1 MLKELKIENLA
12 IIEKVDLEFKNG
24 LIVLT
29 GETGAGKSIILSGIN
44 LLIGE
49 KASADMVRDGEEYLL
64 AQGVFAVNEEQE
76 AELKEL
82 GIEAEDNE
90 VIVRRHIDKNGKG
103 KAFVNNIRVPMSS
116 LKEIMGTLVDI
127 VGQHSH
133 QMLLNKSNH
142 LRLLDR
148 FLGDDGIAIKK
159 QLEVIYNEYSSLERR
174 IQDVEKNKRE
184 TLEKK
189 EFYEFQLQEIDK
201 VNLKDGE
208 DEKLEE
214 EYKKLFHGYAVD
226 GFVLL
231 GEGVWMELLARDEIL
246 QDTKLICPGFDIKGM
261 YGGKA
266 PERRCLGEYHGG
278 FQNTMRRFL
287 KGDEDQIPGFLYY
300 NKENT
305 ATHGVIHYM
314 ANHDGFTLADLVSY
328 DYRHNEENGEEN
340 RDGCTN
346 NYSWN
351 CGIEGETRKIKVQK
365 LRERQMKNAILLLML
380 SQGTPLLYGGDELGN
395 SQNGNNNPYCQ
406 DNEIG
411 WVDWSRSR
419 KFSGF
424 TRFVQDVIR
433 FRREHPILHMRRE
446 LRVTDYRSLGWPELS
461 YHSERAWFSNTES
474 SSRQAGILY
483 CGAYV
488 QDEEKPGDDFIYVMY
503 NMHWNDY
510 TFALPDLPEKSNW
523 YLAVDSGKKAEEAVS
538 PKGAEEKIEERKFL
552 TVKGRTIVVLIGK

>member
-214 EYKKLFHGYAVD
+214 EYKKLFHAGKIKEKLSLTENILKDGEKNALNIIYNSRKNLETISKYGKEFQENLERLERVYYDLQDCVDSIRDLNDDIEADDMRLEKVISRLDAINRLKSKYGDDINTILQYREKIDEKLQLLDENSFQVKKLEKDRDEAKTKYYTLAKKLSDIRKLKAKIIEENLQDELKGLNMGDANFKIEFEESTSMILSGIDQVEFMISTNVGQGLKPLWKVASGGEVSRIMLAIKVIFSKVDNIPILIFDEIDTGVGGETVRKIANKLQEIGETTQVMSITHSPAIAAKATQQFYIEKKLLDNKTITQVKELDEGERVKEIARMLAGKNISEAVIEHAKE
-226 GFVLL
+226 LL
-231 GEGVWMELLARDEIL
+231 GDA
-246 QDTKLICPGFDIKGM
+246 
-261 YGGKA
+261 
-266 PERRCLGEYHGG
+266 
-278 FQNTMRRFL
+278 
-287 KGDEDQIPGFLYY
+287 
-300 NKENT
+300 
-305 ATHGVIHYM
+305 
-314 ANHDGFTLADLVSY
+314 
-328 DYRHNEENGEEN
+328 
-340 RDGCTN
+340 
-346 NYSWN
+346 
-351 CGIEGETRKIKVQK
+351 
-365 LRERQMKNAILLLML
+365 
-380 SQGTPLLYGGDELGN
+380 
-395 SQNGNNNPYCQ
+395 
-406 DNEIG
+406 
-411 WVDWSRSR
+411 
-419 KFSGF
+419 
-424 TRFVQDVIR
+424 
-433 FRREHPILHMRRE
+433 
-446 LRVTDYRSLGWPELS
+446 
-461 YHSERAWFSNTES
+461 
-474 SSRQAGILY
+474 
-483 CGAYV
+483 
-488 QDEEKPGDDFIYVMY
+488 
-503 NMHWNDY
+503 
-510 TFALPDLPEKSNW
+510 
-523 YLAVDSGKKAEEAVS
+523 
-538 PKGAEEKIEERKFL
+538 
-552 TVKGRTIVVLIGK
+552 

>member
-174 IQDVEKNKRE
+174 IQDMEKNKRE

-214 EYKKLFHGYAVD
+214 EYKKLFHAGKIKEKLSLTENILKDGEKNALNIIYNSRKNLETISKYGKEFQENLERLERVYYDLQDCVDSIRDLNDDIEADDMRLEKVISRLDAINRLKSKYGDDISTILQYREKIDEKLQLLDENSFQVKKLEKDRDEAKTKYYTLAKKLSDIRKLKAKIIEENLQDELKGLNMGDANFKIEFEESTSMTLSGIDQVEFMISTNVGQGLKPLWKVASGGEVSRIMLAIKVIFSKVDNIPILIFDEIDTGVGGETVRKIANKLQEIGETTQVMSITHSPAIAAKATQQFYIEKKLLDNKTITQVKELDEDERVKEIARMLAGKNISEAVIEHAKE
-226 GFVLL
+226 LL
-231 GEGVWMELLARDEIL
+231 GDA
-246 QDTKLICPGFDIKGM
+246 
-261 YGGKA
+261 
-266 PERRCLGEYHGG
+266 
-278 FQNTMRRFL
+278 
-287 KGDEDQIPGFLYY
+287 
-300 NKENT
+300 
-305 ATHGVIHYM
+305 
-314 ANHDGFTLADLVSY
+314 
-328 DYRHNEENGEEN
+328 
-340 RDGCTN
+340 
-346 NYSWN
+346 
-351 CGIEGETRKIKVQK
+351 
-365 LRERQMKNAILLLML
+365 
-380 SQGTPLLYGGDELGN
+380 
-395 SQNGNNNPYCQ
+395 
-406 DNEIG
+406 
-411 WVDWSRSR
+411 
-419 KFSGF
+419 
-424 TRFVQDVIR
+424 
-433 FRREHPILHMRRE
+433 
-446 LRVTDYRSLGWPELS
+446 
-461 YHSERAWFSNTES
+461 
-474 SSRQAGILY
+474 
-483 CGAYV
+483 
-488 QDEEKPGDDFIYVMY
+488 
-503 NMHWNDY
+503 
-510 TFALPDLPEKSNW
+510 
-523 YLAVDSGKKAEEAVS
+523 
-538 PKGAEEKIEERKFL
+538 
-552 TVKGRTIVVLIGK
+552 

>member
-12 IIEKVDLEFKNG
+12 IIEKVDLEFKKG

-76 AELKEL
+76 AELREL

-159 QLEVIYNEYSSLERR
+159 QLEIIYNEYSSLERR

-214 EYKKLFHGYAVD
+214 EYKKLFHAGKIKEKLSLTENILKDGEKNALNIIYNSRKNLETISKYGKEFQENLERLERVYYDLQDCVD
-226 GFVLL
+226 SIRDLNDDIEADDLRLEKVISRLDTINRLKSKYGEDIATILQYREKIDEKLQLL
-231 GEGVWMELLARDEIL
+231 DENSFQVKKLEKDRDEAKTKYYTLAKKLSDIRKLKAKIIEENL
-246 QDTKLICPGFDIKGM
+246 QD
-261 YGGKA
+261 
-266 PERRCLGEYHGG
+266 E
-278 FQNTMRRFL
+278 L
-287 KGDEDQIPGFLYY
+287 KGLNMGD
-300 NKENT
+300 
-305 ATHGVIHYM
+305 
-314 ANHDGFTLADLVSY
+314 ANF
-328 DYRHNEENGEEN
+328 
-340 RDGCTN
+340 
-346 NYSWN
+346 
-351 CGIEGETRKIKVQK
+351 
-365 LRERQMKNAILLLML
+365 
-380 SQGTPLLYGGDELGN
+380 
-395 SQNGNNNPYCQ
+395 
-406 DNEIG
+406 
-411 WVDWSRSR
+411 
-419 KFSGF
+419 
-424 TRFVQDVIR
+424 
-433 FRREHPILHMRRE
+433 
-446 LRVTDYRSLGWPELS
+446 
-461 YHSERAWFSNTES
+461 
-474 SSRQAGILY
+474 
-483 CGAYV
+483 
-488 QDEEKPGDDFIYVMY
+488 
-503 NMHWNDY
+503 
-510 TFALPDLPEKSNW
+510 
-523 YLAVDSGKKAEEAVS
+523 
-538 PKGAEEKIEERKFL
+538 KIEFEESTSMTL
-552 TVKGRTIVVLIGK
+552 SG

>member
-12 IIEKVDLEFKNG
+12 IIEKVDLEFKKG

-76 AELKEL
+76 AELREL

-159 QLEVIYNEYSSLERR
+159 QLEIIYNEYSSLERR

-214 EYKKLFHGYAVD
+214 EYKKLFHAGKIKEKLSLTENILKDGEKNALNIIYNSRKNLETISKYGKEFQENLERLERVYYDLQDCVDSIRDLNDDIEADDLRLEKVISRLDTINRLKSKYGEDIATILQYREKIDEKLQLLDENSFQVKKLEKDRDEAKTKYYTLAKKLSDIRKLKAKIIEENLQDELKGLNMGDANFKIEFEESTSMTLSGIDQVEFMISTNVGQGLKPLWKVASGGEVSRIMLAIKVIFSKVDNIPILIFDEIDTGVGGETVRKIANKLQEIGETTQVMSITHSPAIAAKATQQFYIEKNLIDNKTITQVKELDKDERIKEIARMLAGKNISEAVIEHAKE
-226 GFVLL
+226 LL
-231 GEGVWMELLARDEIL
+231 G
-246 QDTKLICPGFDIKGM
+246 DI
-261 YGGKA
+261 
-266 PERRCLGEYHGG
+266 
-278 FQNTMRRFL
+278 
-287 KGDEDQIPGFLYY
+287 
-300 NKENT
+300 
-305 ATHGVIHYM
+305 
-314 ANHDGFTLADLVSY
+314 
-328 DYRHNEENGEEN
+328 
-340 RDGCTN
+340 
-346 NYSWN
+346 
-351 CGIEGETRKIKVQK
+351 
-365 LRERQMKNAILLLML
+365 
-380 SQGTPLLYGGDELGN
+380 
-395 SQNGNNNPYCQ
+395 
-406 DNEIG
+406 
-411 WVDWSRSR
+411 
-419 KFSGF
+419 
-424 TRFVQDVIR
+424 
-433 FRREHPILHMRRE
+433 
-446 LRVTDYRSLGWPELS
+446 
-461 YHSERAWFSNTES
+461 
-474 SSRQAGILY
+474 
-483 CGAYV
+483 
-488 QDEEKPGDDFIYVMY
+488 
-503 NMHWNDY
+503 
-510 TFALPDLPEKSNW
+510 
-523 YLAVDSGKKAEEAVS
+523 
-538 PKGAEEKIEERKFL
+538 
-552 TVKGRTIVVLIGK
+552 

>member
-214 EYKKLFHGYAVD
+214 EYKKLFHTGKIKEKLSLTENILKDGEKNALNIIYNSRKNLETISKYGKEFQENLERLERVYYDLQDCVDSIRDLNDDIEADDMRLEKVISRLDAINRLKSKYGDDISTILQYREKIDEKLQLLDENSFQVKKLEKDRDEAKTKYYTLAKKLSDIRKLKAKIIEENLQDELKGLNMGDANFKIEFEESTSMTLSGIDQVEFMISTNVGQGLKPLWKVASGGEVSRIMLAIKVIFSKVDNIPILIFDEIDTGVGGETVRKIANKLQEIGETTQVMSITHSPAIAAKATQQFYIEKKLLDNKTITQVKELDEDERVKEIARMLAGKNISEAVIEHAKE
-226 GFVLL
+226 LL
-231 GEGVWMELLARDEIL
+231 GDA
-246 QDTKLICPGFDIKGM
+246 
-261 YGGKA
+261 
-266 PERRCLGEYHGG
+266 
-278 FQNTMRRFL
+278 
-287 KGDEDQIPGFLYY
+287 
-300 NKENT
+300 
-305 ATHGVIHYM
+305 
-314 ANHDGFTLADLVSY
+314 
-328 DYRHNEENGEEN
+328 
-340 RDGCTN
+340 
-346 NYSWN
+346 
-351 CGIEGETRKIKVQK
+351 
-365 LRERQMKNAILLLML
+365 
-380 SQGTPLLYGGDELGN
+380 
-395 SQNGNNNPYCQ
+395 
-406 DNEIG
+406 
-411 WVDWSRSR
+411 
-419 KFSGF
+419 
-424 TRFVQDVIR
+424 
-433 FRREHPILHMRRE
+433 
-446 LRVTDYRSLGWPELS
+446 
-461 YHSERAWFSNTES
+461 
-474 SSRQAGILY
+474 
-483 CGAYV
+483 
-488 QDEEKPGDDFIYVMY
+488 
-503 NMHWNDY
+503 
-510 TFALPDLPEKSNW
+510 
-523 YLAVDSGKKAEEAVS
+523 
-538 PKGAEEKIEERKFL
+538 
-552 TVKGRTIVVLIGK
+552 

>member
-76 AELKEL
+76 SELKEL

-214 EYKKLFHGYAVD
+214 EYKKLFHAGKIKEKLSLTENILKDGEKNALNIIYNSRKNLETISKYGKEFQENLERLERVYYDLQDCVDSIRDLNDDIEADDMRLEKVISRLDTINRLKSKYGDDINTILQYREKIDEKLQLLDENSFQVKKLEKDRDEAKTKYYTLAKKLSDIRKLKAKIIEENLQDELKGLNMGDANFKIEFEESTSMTLSGIDQVEFMISTNVGQGLKPLWKVASGGEVSRIMLAIKVIFSKVDNIPILIFDEIDTGVGGETVRKIANKLQEIGETTQVMSITHSPAIAAKATQQFYIEKKLLDNKTITQVKELDEDERVKEIARMLAGKNISEAVIEHAKE
-226 GFVLL
+226 LL
-231 GEGVWMELLARDEIL
+231 GDA
-246 QDTKLICPGFDIKGM
+246 
-261 YGGKA
+261 
-266 PERRCLGEYHGG
+266 
-278 FQNTMRRFL
+278 
-287 KGDEDQIPGFLYY
+287 
-300 NKENT
+300 
-305 ATHGVIHYM
+305 
-314 ANHDGFTLADLVSY
+314 
-328 DYRHNEENGEEN
+328 
-340 RDGCTN
+340 
-346 NYSWN
+346 
-351 CGIEGETRKIKVQK
+351 
-365 LRERQMKNAILLLML
+365 
-380 SQGTPLLYGGDELGN
+380 
-395 SQNGNNNPYCQ
+395 
-406 DNEIG
+406 
-411 WVDWSRSR
+411 
-419 KFSGF
+419 
-424 TRFVQDVIR
+424 
-433 FRREHPILHMRRE
+433 
-446 LRVTDYRSLGWPELS
+446 
-461 YHSERAWFSNTES
+461 
-474 SSRQAGILY
+474 
-483 CGAYV
+483 
-488 QDEEKPGDDFIYVMY
+488 
-503 NMHWNDY
+503 
-510 TFALPDLPEKSNW
+510 
-523 YLAVDSGKKAEEAVS
+523 
-538 PKGAEEKIEERKFL
+538 
-552 TVKGRTIVVLIGK
+552 

>member
-64 AQGVFAVNEEQE
+64 AQGVFAVNKEQE

-148 FLGDDGIAIKK
+148 FLGDDGIGLKK
-159 QLEVIYNEYSSLERR
+159 QLEIIYNEYSSLERR

-201 VNLKDGE
+201 VSLKDGE

-214 EYKKLFHGYAVD
+214 EYKKLFHAGKIKEKLSLTENILKDGEKNALNIIYNSRKNLETISKYGKEFQENLERLERVYYDLQDCVDSIRDLNDDIEADDMRLEKVISRLDAINRLKSKYGDDIATILQYREKIDEKLQMLDENSFQVKKLEKDRDEAKEKYYDLAKKLSSIRKSKAKIIEENLQDELKGLNMGDANFKIEFEESTAMTLSGIDHVEFMISTNVGQGLKPLWKVASGGEVSRIMLAIKVIFSKVDNIPILIFDEIDTGVGGETVRKIANKLKEIGETTQVMSITHSPAIAAKANQQFYIEKKLLDNKTITQVKELNEDGRVKEIARMLAGKNISEAVIEHAKE
-226 GFVLL
+226 LL
-231 GEGVWMELLARDEIL
+231 GDA
-246 QDTKLICPGFDIKGM
+246 
-261 YGGKA
+261 
-266 PERRCLGEYHGG
+266 
-278 FQNTMRRFL
+278 
-287 KGDEDQIPGFLYY
+287 
-300 NKENT
+300 
-305 ATHGVIHYM
+305 
-314 ANHDGFTLADLVSY
+314 
-328 DYRHNEENGEEN
+328 
-340 RDGCTN
+340 
-346 NYSWN
+346 
-351 CGIEGETRKIKVQK
+351 
-365 LRERQMKNAILLLML
+365 
-380 SQGTPLLYGGDELGN
+380 
-395 SQNGNNNPYCQ
+395 
-406 DNEIG
+406 
-411 WVDWSRSR
+411 
-419 KFSGF
+419 
-424 TRFVQDVIR
+424 
-433 FRREHPILHMRRE
+433 
-446 LRVTDYRSLGWPELS
+446 
-461 YHSERAWFSNTES
+461 
-474 SSRQAGILY
+474 
-483 CGAYV
+483 
-488 QDEEKPGDDFIYVMY
+488 
-503 NMHWNDY
+503 
-510 TFALPDLPEKSNW
+510 
-523 YLAVDSGKKAEEAVS
+523 
-538 PKGAEEKIEERKFL
+538 
-552 TVKGRTIVVLIGK
+552 

>member
-133 QMLLNKSNH
+133 QMLLNKNNH

-148 FLGDDGIAIKK
+148 FLGDDGITIKK

-214 EYKKLFHGYAVD
+214 EYKKLFHAGKIKEKLSLTENILKDGEKNALNIIYNSRKNLETISKYGKEFQENLERLERVYYDLQDCVD
-226 GFVLL
+226 SIRDLNDDIEADDMRLEKVISRLDAINRLKSKYGDDITTILQYREKIDEKLQLL
-231 GEGVWMELLARDEIL
+231 DENSFQVKKLEKDRDEAKTKYYALAKKLSDIRKLKAKIIEENL
-246 QDTKLICPGFDIKGM
+246 QD
-261 YGGKA
+261 
-266 PERRCLGEYHGG
+266 E
-278 FQNTMRRFL
+278 L
-287 KGDEDQIPGFLYY
+287 KGLNMGD
-300 NKENT
+300 
-305 ATHGVIHYM
+305 
-314 ANHDGFTLADLVSY
+314 ANFK
-328 DYRHNEENGEEN
+328 
-340 RDGCTN
+340 
-346 NYSWN
+346 
-351 CGIEGETRKIKVQK
+351 IEFE
-365 LRERQMKNAILLLML
+365 
-380 SQGTPLLYGGDELGN
+380 
-395 SQNGNNNPYCQ
+395 
-406 DNEIG
+406 
-411 WVDWSRSR
+411 
-419 KFSGF
+419 
-424 TRFVQDVIR
+424 
-433 FRREHPILHMRRE
+433 
-446 LRVTDYRSLGWPELS
+446 
-461 YHSERAWFSNTES
+461 ES
-474 SSRQAGILY
+474 SSMTLSGIDQVEFMISTNVGQGLKPLWKVASGGEVSRIMLAIKVIFSKVDNIPILIFDEIDTGVGGETVRKIANKLQEIGETTQVMSITHSPAIAAKATQQFYIEKKLLDNKTITQVKELDEDERVKEIARMLAGKNI
-483 CGAYV
+483 
-488 QDEEKPGDDFIYVMY
+488 
-503 NMHWNDY
+503 
-510 TFALPDLPEKSNW
+510 S
-523 YLAVDSGKKAEEAVS
+523 EAV
-538 PKGAEEKIEERKFL
+538 IEHAKEL
-552 TVKGRTIVVLIGK
+552 LGDA

>member
-12 IIEKVDLEFKNG
+12 IIEKVDLEFEKG

-76 AELKEL
+76 AELREL

-159 QLEVIYNEYSSLERR
+159 QLEIIYNEYSSLERR

-214 EYKKLFHGYAVD
+214 EYKKLFHAGKIKEKLSLTENILKDGEKNALNIIYNSRKNLETISKYGKEFQENLERLERVYYDLQDCVDSIRDLNDDIEADDLRLEKVISRLDTINRLKSKYGEDIATILQYREKIDEKLQLLDENSFQVKKLEKDRDEAKTKYYTLAKKLSDIRKLKAKIIEENLQDELKGLNMGDANFKIEFEESTSMTLSGIDQVEFMISTNVGQGLKPLWKVASGGEVSRIMLAIKVIFSKVDNIPILIFDEIDTGVGGETVRKIANKLQEIGETTQVMSITHSPAIAAKATQQFYIEKNLIDNKTITQVKELDKDERIKEIARMLAGKNISEAVIEHAKE
-226 GFVLL
+226 LL
-231 GEGVWMELLARDEIL
+231 GDA
-246 QDTKLICPGFDIKGM
+246 
-261 YGGKA
+261 
-266 PERRCLGEYHGG
+266 
-278 FQNTMRRFL
+278 
-287 KGDEDQIPGFLYY
+287 
-300 NKENT
+300 
-305 ATHGVIHYM
+305 
-314 ANHDGFTLADLVSY
+314 
-328 DYRHNEENGEEN
+328 
-340 RDGCTN
+340 
-346 NYSWN
+346 
-351 CGIEGETRKIKVQK
+351 
-365 LRERQMKNAILLLML
+365 
-380 SQGTPLLYGGDELGN
+380 
-395 SQNGNNNPYCQ
+395 
-406 DNEIG
+406 
-411 WVDWSRSR
+411 
-419 KFSGF
+419 
-424 TRFVQDVIR
+424 
-433 FRREHPILHMRRE
+433 
-446 LRVTDYRSLGWPELS
+446 
-461 YHSERAWFSNTES
+461 
-474 SSRQAGILY
+474 
-483 CGAYV
+483 
-488 QDEEKPGDDFIYVMY
+488 
-503 NMHWNDY
+503 
-510 TFALPDLPEKSNW
+510 
-523 YLAVDSGKKAEEAVS
+523 
-538 PKGAEEKIEERKFL
+538 
-552 TVKGRTIVVLIGK
+552 

>member
-64 AQGVFAVNEEQE
+64 AQGVFAVNREQE
-76 AELKEL
+76 IELKEL

-148 FLGDDGIAIKK
+148 FLGEDGISIKK
-159 QLEVIYNEYSSLERR
+159 QLEANYNEYSSLERR

-214 EYKKLFHGYAVD
+214 EYKKLFHAGKIKEKLSLTENILKDGEKNALNIIYNSRKNLETISKYGKEFQENLERLEKVYYDLQDCVDSIRDLNDDIEADDMRLEKVISRLDTINRLKSKYGDDIATILHYREKIDEKLQLLDENSFQVKKLEKDRDEAKSKYYTLAKKLSDIRKLKAKIIEENLQDELKGLNMGDANFKIEFEESTSMTLSGIDQVEFMISTNAGQGLKPLWKVASGGEVSRIMLAIKVIFSKVDNIPILIFDEIDTGVGGETVRKIANKLQEIGETTQVMSITHSPAIAAKATQQFYIEKKLVDNKTITQVKELDKDERVEEIARMLAGKNISEAVIEHAKE
-226 GFVLL
+226 LL
-231 GEGVWMELLARDEIL
+231 G
-246 QDTKLICPGFDIKGM
+246 
-261 YGGKA
+261 
-266 PERRCLGEYHGG
+266 
-278 FQNTMRRFL
+278 
-287 KGDEDQIPGFLYY
+287 
-300 NKENT
+300 
-305 ATHGVIHYM
+305 
-314 ANHDGFTLADLVSY
+314 
-328 DYRHNEENGEEN
+328 
-340 RDGCTN
+340 
-346 NYSWN
+346 
-351 CGIEGETRKIKVQK
+351 
-365 LRERQMKNAILLLML
+365 
-380 SQGTPLLYGGDELGN
+380 
-395 SQNGNNNPYCQ
+395 
-406 DNEIG
+406 
-411 WVDWSRSR
+411 
-419 KFSGF
+419 
-424 TRFVQDVIR
+424 DV
-433 FRREHPILHMRRE
+433 
-446 LRVTDYRSLGWPELS
+446 
-461 YHSERAWFSNTES
+461 
-474 SSRQAGILY
+474 
-483 CGAYV
+483 
-488 QDEEKPGDDFIYVMY
+488 
-503 NMHWNDY
+503 
-510 TFALPDLPEKSNW
+510 
-523 YLAVDSGKKAEEAVS
+523 
-538 PKGAEEKIEERKFL
+538 
-552 TVKGRTIVVLIGK
+552 

>member
-214 EYKKLFHGYAVD
+214 EYKKLFHAGKIKEKLSLTENILKDGEKNALNIIYNSRKNLETISKYGKEFQENLERLERVYYDLQDCVDSIRDLNDDIEADDMRLEKVISRLDAINRLKSKYGDDISTILQYREKIDEKLQLLDENSFQVKKLEKDRDEAKTKYYTLAKKLSDIRKLKAKIIEENLQDELKGLNMGDANFKIEFEESTSMTLSGIDQVEFMISTNVGQGLKPLWKVASGGEVSRIMLAIKVIFSKVDNIPILIFDEIDTGVGGETVRKIANKLQEIGETTQVMSITHSPAIAAKATQQFYIEKKLLDNKTITQVKELDEDERVKEIARMLAGKNISEAVIEHAKE
-226 GFVLL
+226 LL
-231 GEGVWMELLARDEIL
+231 G
-246 QDTKLICPGFDIKGM
+246 
-261 YGGKA
+261 
-266 PERRCLGEYHGG
+266 
-278 FQNTMRRFL
+278 
-287 KGDEDQIPGFLYY
+287 
-300 NKENT
+300 
-305 ATHGVIHYM
+305 
-314 ANHDGFTLADLVSY
+314 
-328 DYRHNEENGEEN
+328 
-340 RDGCTN
+340 
-346 NYSWN
+346 
-351 CGIEGETRKIKVQK
+351 
-365 LRERQMKNAILLLML
+365 
-380 SQGTPLLYGGDELGN
+380 
-395 SQNGNNNPYCQ
+395 
-406 DNEIG
+406 
-411 WVDWSRSR
+411 
-419 KFSGF
+419 
-424 TRFVQDVIR
+424 DV
-433 FRREHPILHMRRE
+433 
-446 LRVTDYRSLGWPELS
+446 
-461 YHSERAWFSNTES
+461 
-474 SSRQAGILY
+474 
-483 CGAYV
+483 
-488 QDEEKPGDDFIYVMY
+488 
-503 NMHWNDY
+503 
-510 TFALPDLPEKSNW
+510 
-523 YLAVDSGKKAEEAVS
+523 
-538 PKGAEEKIEERKFL
+538 
-552 TVKGRTIVVLIGK
+552 

>member
-148 FLGDDGIAIKK
+148 FLGDDGITIKK

-214 EYKKLFHGYAVD
+214 EYKKLFHAGKIKEKLSLTENILKDGEKNALNIIYNSRKNLETISKYGKEFQENLERLERVYYDLQDCVD
-226 GFVLL
+226 SIRDLNDDIEADDMRLEKVISRLDAINRLKSKYGDDITTILQYREKIDEKLQLL
-231 GEGVWMELLARDEIL
+231 DENSFQVKKLEKDRDEAKTKYYALAKKLSDIRKLKAKIIEENL
-246 QDTKLICPGFDIKGM
+246 QD
-261 YGGKA
+261 
-266 PERRCLGEYHGG
+266 E
-278 FQNTMRRFL
+278 L
-287 KGDEDQIPGFLYY
+287 KGLNMGD
-300 NKENT
+300 
-305 ATHGVIHYM
+305 
-314 ANHDGFTLADLVSY
+314 ANFK
-328 DYRHNEENGEEN
+328 
-340 RDGCTN
+340 
-346 NYSWN
+346 
-351 CGIEGETRKIKVQK
+351 IEFE
-365 LRERQMKNAILLLML
+365 
-380 SQGTPLLYGGDELGN
+380 
-395 SQNGNNNPYCQ
+395 
-406 DNEIG
+406 
-411 WVDWSRSR
+411 
-419 KFSGF
+419 
-424 TRFVQDVIR
+424 
-433 FRREHPILHMRRE
+433 
-446 LRVTDYRSLGWPELS
+446 
-461 YHSERAWFSNTES
+461 ES
-474 SSRQAGILY
+474 SSMTLGGIDQVEFMISTNVGQGLKPLWKVASGGEVSRIMLAIKVIFSKVDNIPILIFDEIDTGVGGETVRKIANKLQEIGETTQVMSITHSPAIAAKATQQFYIEKKLLDNKTITHVKELDEDERVKEIARMLAGKNI
-483 CGAYV
+483 
-488 QDEEKPGDDFIYVMY
+488 
-503 NMHWNDY
+503 
-510 TFALPDLPEKSNW
+510 S
-523 YLAVDSGKKAEEAVS
+523 EAV
-538 PKGAEEKIEERKFL
+538 IEHAKEL
-552 TVKGRTIVVLIGK
+552 LGDA